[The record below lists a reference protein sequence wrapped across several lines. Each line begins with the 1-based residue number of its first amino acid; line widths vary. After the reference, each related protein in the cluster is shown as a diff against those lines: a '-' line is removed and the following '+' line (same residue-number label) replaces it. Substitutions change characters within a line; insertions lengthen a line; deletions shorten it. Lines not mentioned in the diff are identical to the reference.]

1 MKAILIDTV
10 NRTVTE
16 VDAKGLQDYYRL
28 LNCDMV
34 EVATHLGNE
43 DVLYVDEEGLFKQ
56 DTRWFKFKGGSQPY
70 KGNGI
75 VVGTNV
81 RTGNT
86 IACKSDL
93 ETIKRC
99 VEFLN

>member
-28 LNCDMV
+28 LNCEMI
-34 EVATHLGNE
+34 EVAIHLGNE
-43 DVLYVDEEGLFKQ
+43 DVIYVDEEGLFKQ
-56 DTRWFKFKGGSQPY
+56 GTSYFTFKGAHQPF

-75 VVGTNV
+75 VVGTDNDS
-81 RTGNT
+81 GET
-86 IACKSDL
+86 IDCKSDL
-93 ETIKRC
+93 DTIKRS
-99 VEFLN
+99 VRFV